1 MKEKLTSKEWANE
14 FQNFASA
21 EEVAPP
27 RKLSSQILTKV
38 RTDLNPSSWFVFSK
52 LAFIHLVVG
61 TLTLLAC
68 PQLGINILPG
78 HGLMAVFMK
87 LGETGCTAACGAFFL
102 GTSTFMASLL
112 LRPEEI
118 RTIKRSELIQ
128 VAALSLLSVAVFIS
142 MGATNVTSLVLAW
155 FIGSVVGALATF
167 EFGWITRSFFRRRL
181 VYGP

>member
-1 MKEKLTSKEWANE
+1 MKEKLMSKEWADE
-14 FQNFASA
+14 FQSFASA

-27 RKLSSQILTKV
+27 RKLSSHILTKV
-38 RTDLNPSSWFVFSK
+38 RADLNPSSWFVFSK
-52 LAFIHLVVG
+52 LVFIHLLVG

-112 LRPEEI
+112 LRPDEI
-118 RTIKRSELIQ
+118 RTIRRTELIQ
-128 VAALSLLSVAVFIS
+128 IAALSLLSLAIFLSV
-142 MGATNVTSLVLAW
+142 GASTVTSLVLAW
-155 FIGSVVGALATF
+155 TIGSVVGALTTF
-167 EFGWITRSFFRRRL
+167 EFGWIARRFFRRRL
-181 VYGP
+181 VYGQ